1 MVPFGIRASFG
12 KIRAAAAGLAWG
24 LIGLAAPAA
33 AQVVHPGAIWA
44 DNNGVAINAHGG
56 GILEHNGV
64 YYWFGEHKIEGDL
77 GNTAQVGVHVYSSP
91 NLANWTDRGIA
102 LAVSDDSGSDIA
114 KGSIIERPKVL
125 YNARTK
131 KFVMWFHLELKG
143 KGYRAARNGV
153 AVSDTPEG
161 PYMYLGSSRPDA
173 GRWPIDVKE
182 DDQIQGPSNYLA
194 NDFGLGQ
201 QARDMGLFEDDDGT
215 AYLIYA
221 SEENHSLHLSQLT
234 DDYLKTTGRYV
245 RVLPGIRLEAP
256 AIFKKNGVY
265 YLIASGV
272 TGWAPNAAHSAVA
285 KSLWGPWTELGNPVR
300 GTPEDVEKTFGAQS
314 SFVLPLADG
323 RFVFMSDRWNPKNA
337 IDGRYVWLPLGW
349 DKGKPVLSWS
359 DAWTLWPATKRGG
372 K

>member
-1 MVPFGIRASFG
+1 MKSLGIIRMV
-12 KIRAAAAGLAWG
+12 AAGLFCAVMVPMG
-24 LIGLAAPAA
+24 FAAT
-33 AQVVHPGAIWA
+33 AQVVHPGAVWL
-44 DNNGVAINAHGG
+44 DDKGVAINAHGG
-56 GILEHNGV
+56 GILKHNGL
-64 YYWFGEHKIEGDL
+64 YYWFGEHKVEGER
-77 GNTAQVGVHVYSSP
+77 GNTAQVGVHVYSSL
-91 NLANWTDRGIA
+91 NLADWTDRGIA
-102 LAVSDDSGSDIA
+102 LAVSDDPASDIA

-161 PYMYLGSSRPDA
+161 PYTYLGSARPDA

-182 DDQIQGPSNYLA
+182 ADQIQRPENYLA
-194 NDFGLGQ
+194 NDFGPGQ
-201 QARDMGLFEDDDGT
+201 QSRDMGLFQDDDGK

-221 SEENHSLHLSQLT
+221 SEENHSLHLSLLT

-256 AIFKKNGVY
+256 AIFKKNGLY

-314 SFVLPLADG
+314 TYVLPLTNG
-323 RFVFMSDRWNPKNA
+323 KLIFMADRWNPKNA
-337 IDGRYVWLPLGW
+337 IDGRYVWLPLAW
-349 DKGKPVLSWS
+349 EAGKPVLSWS
-359 DAWTLWPATKRGG
+359 DAWALPAAG